1 MGAEMTRVT
10 PFHSRTSQLC
20 EGSRWEEWEGFLA
33 AASYALDYTCEYDA
47 VRWGCG
53 MFDVSPLYKYDIRG
67 SDAKALM
74 QRIVVRDLAKSRPGR
89 VFYSVWCDD
98 KGMVM
103 DDGTVFHLAENHF
116 RMSTTIPN
124 LYWLQDNAIG
134 LDVEIEDVSEELAGI
149 ALQGP
154 TSRDLLKKLTR
165 NANLDAL
172 RFFHCTDAEVAGAPA
187 LISRTGYTGDLGYE
201 IFIGPQNAER
211 LWDSI
216 MDLSDAYKL
225 RPAGLLALNETRLEA
240 GLIQIEADFISASR
254 TLFDVQKT
262 SPFELGL
269 DWMINLNGDFF
280 VGQSALRKEKQN
292 GSSRWTTVGIELDV
306 TILEKY
312 YREYGMPLHLPERG
326 WVGPVPIYSDE
337 AQEHHIGR
345 GTSGT
350 WSRLLKKYIAIARI
364 EPRYGKPGSQLF
376 IEEMVEAKAYSIPA
390 TVVKMPFFDPPRKKS
405 TGV

>member
-1 MGAEMTRVT
+1 MTRAS
-10 PFHSRTSQLC
+10 PLHSRTSALC

-33 AASYALDYTCEYDA
+33 ADSYALDYTCEYDS

-53 MFDVSPLYKYDIRG
+53 LFDVSPLYKYDVRG
-67 SDAKALM
+67 PDAQALM
-74 QRIVVRDLAKSRPGR
+74 QRVVVRDLVKSKPGR

-98 KGMVM
+98 NGMVM

-116 RMSTTIPN
+116 RMSSTIPN

-134 LDVEIEDVSEELAGI
+134 LDVEIEDTSEEFAAI

-154 TSRDLLKKLTR
+154 TSRELLKKLTR
-165 NANLDAL
+165 NADLDAL
-172 RFFHCTDAEVAGAPA
+172 RFFHCTEGEVAGASA

-201 IFIGPQNAER
+201 VFVRPQDVER
-211 LWDSI
+211 LWDSV
-216 MDLSDAYKL
+216 MSLSDAYKL
-225 RPAGLLALNETRLEA
+225 RPAGIFALNETRIEA
-240 GLIQIEADFISASR
+240 GLLQIDADFISASQ

-269 DWMINLNGDFF
+269 DWMVKLDSDYF
-280 VGQSALRKEKQN
+280 VGRDALRKEKQN

-306 TILEKY
+306 TVLEKY
-312 YREYGMPLHLPERG
+312 YRQYDMPLHLPERG
-326 WVGPVPIYSDE
+326 WVGPVPIYSDQ

-350 WSRLLKKYIAIARI
+350 WSRLLKKYIVIARVQ
-364 EPRYGKPGSQLF
+364 PQYGKLGTQFF
-376 IEEMVEAKAYSIPA
+376 IEEMVEDKAYAIPA

-405 TGV
+405 VGG

>member
-1 MGAEMTRVT
+1 MTRVT
-10 PFHSRTSQLC
+10 PFHSRTSKLC

-33 AASYALDYTCEYDA
+33 ATSYALDYTCEYDS

-53 MFDVSPLYKYDIRG
+53 LFDVSPLFKYDVRG

-74 QRIVVRDLAKSRPGR
+74 QRVVVRNLAKSKPGR
-89 VFYSVWCDD
+89 VFYTVWCDD

-103 DDGTVFHLAENHF
+103 DDGAVFHLAENHF

-134 LDVEIEDVSEELAGI
+134 LDVEIEDVSEEFAGI

-154 TSRDLLKKLTR
+154 TSRELLKQLTK
-165 NANLDAL
+165 NADLDAL

-201 IFIGPQNAER
+201 IFIEPKDAER
-211 LWDSI
+211 LWDSV
-216 MDLSDAYKL
+216 MELHDPYKL
-225 RPAGLLALNETRLEA
+225 RPAGLLALNEARLEA
-240 GLIQIEADFISASR
+240 GLLQIGAEFTSASQ

-269 DWMINLNGDFF
+269 DWMVKLDGDFF
-280 VGQSALRKEKQN
+280 VGRDALRKEKQS

-306 TILEKY
+306 TVLEKY

-337 AQEHHIGR
+337 AQMHHIGR

-350 WSRLLKKYIAIARI
+350 WSRLLKKYIVIARI
-364 EPRYGKPGSQLF
+364 EPQYGKLGTQFF
-376 IEEMVEAKAYSIPA
+376 IEEVVEAKAYSIPA

-405 TGV
+405 LGA